1 MHKVDEMG
9 PGNCVELLDVAR
21 TNESRAFRSM
31 SCGSMVVAKI
41 LYVKPEKGNAMRGT
55 YHIINHA

>member
-31 SCGSMVVAKI
+31 SCGSMVVARI
-41 LYVKPEKGNAMRGT
+41 LYVKPEKGNAM
-55 YHIINHA
+55 